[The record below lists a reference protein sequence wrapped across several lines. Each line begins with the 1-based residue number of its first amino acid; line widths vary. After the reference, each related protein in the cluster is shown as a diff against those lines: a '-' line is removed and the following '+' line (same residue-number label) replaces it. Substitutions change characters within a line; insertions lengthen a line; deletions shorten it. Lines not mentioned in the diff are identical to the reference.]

1 MERNKRLYVALAII
15 VVSVAL
21 FILGLVILPETI
33 VMQVQTDG
41 TPGTTLPKLV
51 GLLIPLALG
60 TVFPILYYLKGKP
73 KDVVVGI
80 VGLAAFGLTF
90 FFNH

>member
-1 MERNKRLYVALAII
+1 MDKNKRLYVTIAFL
-15 VVSVAL
+15 VVVVAL

-33 VMQVQTDG
+33 VMQVQADG
-41 TPGTTLPKLV
+41 SPGTTLPKLV

-73 KDVVVGI
+73 KDIVVGL

-90 FFNH
+90 FFNR

>member
-1 MERNKRLYVALAII
+1 MEKNKRFYVAIAIL
-15 VVSVAL
+15 VVAVGL
-21 FILGLVILPETI
+21 FILGMIILPDTI
-33 VMQVQTDG
+33 IMQLQKDG

-60 TVFPILYYLKGKP
+60 TIFPILYYLKGKP

-80 VGLAAFGLTF
+80 VGLVASGLTF
-90 FFNH
+90 LFNR

>member
-1 MERNKRLYVALAII
+1 MEKNKRFYVAIAIL
-15 VVSVAL
+15 VVAVGL
-21 FILGLVILPETI
+21 FSLGMVILPDTI
-33 VMQVQTDG
+33 IMQLQKDG

-60 TVFPILYYLKGKP
+60 TIFPILYYLKGKP

-80 VGLAAFGLTF
+80 VGLVASGLTF
-90 FFNH
+90 LFNR

>member
-1 MERNKRLYVALAII
+1 MEKNKRFTVAIAIL
-15 VVSVAL
+15 VVAVGL
-21 FILGLVILPETI
+21 FILGMVILPDTI
-33 VMQVQTDG
+33 IMQLQKDG

-60 TVFPILYYLKGKP
+60 TIFPILYYLKGKP

-80 VGLAAFGLTF
+80 VGLFAFGLTF
-90 FFNH
+90 LFNR

>member
-1 MERNKRLYVALAII
+1 MEKNKRFYVAIAIL
-15 VVSVAL
+15 VVAVGL
-21 FILGLVILPETI
+21 FILGMVILPDTI
-33 VMQVQTDG
+33 IMQLQKDG

-60 TVFPILYYLKGKP
+60 TIFPILYYLKGKP

-80 VGLAAFGLTF
+80 VGLVASGLTF
-90 FFNH
+90 LFNR